1 MDYNNNNI
9 GAYVA
14 CDIIYNLTLNKILA
28 IWVLSTGVWGGAF
41 PQITEL
47 TPPPPPPKDFE
58 GFIVLIKI
66 ASPKN
71 EFTLPISQ
79 NEFSR

>member
-47 TPPPPPPKDFE
+47 TPPPPQRF
-58 GFIVLIKI
+58 
-66 ASPKN
+66 
-71 EFTLPISQ
+71 
-79 NEFSR
+79 